1 MIVRYK
7 GQEFKDVR
15 AMGFNM
21 SNELGVCVYLVQEV
35 ENKEYPEQNSKCTTL
50 ECVEIGKL
58 KVVDDGAQG

>member
-1 MIVRYK
+1 MTVSYK
-7 GQEFKDVR
+7 GEKFENVR

-35 ENKEYPEQNSKCTTL
+35 VNKEHPEQNSKCTTL

-58 KVVDDGAQG
+58 KVAD